1 MSEYNETMVG
11 HEDQQPQSSNEGS
24 NGGSSLFS
32 LMSRALP
39 ENDLQSPITARFLL
53 SQYDEYLEL
62 KSQHEKL
69 RTAFYEKDKQCA
81 VYEEKRSK
89 SIAFEIISSAMLT
102 IGPLLLGLL
111 SSLVPKHGWEPI
123 TIIVLVAGVL
133 LSLGGIVAKCFM
145 RCRSCE

>member
-1 MSEYNETMVG
+1 MSEYNETILG

-24 NGGSSLFS
+24 NGGSLFS
-32 LMSRALP
+32 QMSRVLP

-69 RTAFYEKDKQCA
+69 RTAFHAKDKQCA
-81 VYEEKRSK
+81 VYEEKRYK
-89 SIAFEIISSAMLT
+89 SIAFEILSSAMLT

-111 SSLVPKHGWEPI
+111 SSLVPNQGWESI

-133 LSLGGIVAKCFM
+133 LLIGGILAKCFM
-145 RCRSCE
+145 RA